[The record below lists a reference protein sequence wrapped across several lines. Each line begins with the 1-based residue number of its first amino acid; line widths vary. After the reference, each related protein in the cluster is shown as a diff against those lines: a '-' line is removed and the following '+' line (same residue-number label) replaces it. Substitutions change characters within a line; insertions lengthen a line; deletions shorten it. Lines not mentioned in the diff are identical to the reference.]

1 MLLLINTG
9 RSRGLMT
16 FAGRSRDMM
25 TSFHM
30 RLNLTG
36 YTNFSI
42 GNRFRYQSSPNYV
55 VFALFSINISIW
67 QACHDFLLTFSQM
80 KLLTRDYGIGG

>member
-9 RSRGLMT
+9 RSPGLMT

-42 GNRFRYQSSPNYV
+42 GNRFRYQSPPNYV

-80 KLLTRDYGIGG
+80 KLITRDYGIGG